1 MSLTDRHSPFQK
13 QGTGTAAV
21 RRSTRKKAPA
31 SQVAITDKGTVISD
45 FPFDNANYSEAESA
59 KLIDTTVPETNTSE
73 LEEEEPPE
81 QRSIIRENSVFDTQS
96 VNTSDMSAVFGKVGL
111 QEVDSLELF
120 SSSNEIIPDTDLDV
134 TKLAIHCNTG
144 DEKKESRPEEKVQD
158 EENVSVT
165 EEVGSTGVDV
175 KDDASADEVSQPKHE
190 VVDLSLQKK
199 RAEVSGAEHSDTT
212 FDASKEDVNY
222 ADDEAS
228 QSKGDTTQTI
238 DDDPEKTQIFP
249 ETSHSKADTTQTID
263 DDPEK
268 TQIFPDAVTTD
279 DSDKTQICP
288 DDSSTASRTYSVTF
302 SSPGKKTPAV
312 SNLVLKVNSNKKHLE
327 RVEAKLRELYPQAFS
342 DQKLMK
348 QAYVKISHML
358 QGDAAADSGE
368 VPAKLSPAANEGS
381 DGQPEIP
388 DACDEISQKQVDKAS
403 AHDDQKSDDASQKQ
417 VHKASAHD
425 DRKSAPELTSD
436 ASEVNGGNEVP
447 GKDPKSSPAV
457 VLAEP
462 GDKEVA
468 ASPAAE
474 LTGDGSQVKNG
485 NQVYDNDDKASPP
498 QVIEEDVGDKVPK
511 TAEDK
516 GPGSVEEKS
525 KQGTTTAA
533 EGLLNGEG
541 PGNPEALNKDD
552 EQQEV
557 TFLGSKPPGESVK
570 NSAQPEVINLT
581 ESDSSKS
588 KKRPA
593 DAESAAPTKKVKRIK
608 EYMDSDMVM
617 EKALVEHFLDFS
629 DPSKGY
635 EIGM

>member
-1 MSLTDRHSPFQK
+1 MSLTDRHSLFQK

-73 LEEEEPPE
+73 LEEDEPPQ

-134 TKLAIHCNTG
+134 TKIAIHCNTG

-175 KDDASADEVSQPKHE
+175 KDDASADEVSQPKDE
-190 VVDLSLQKK
+190 VVDLSMQKK

-212 FDASKEDVNY
+212 FDASKDDVNY

-279 DSDKTQICP
+279 DSDKTLICP
-288 DDSSTASRTYSVTF
+288 DDSITASRTYSVTF

-312 SNLVLKVNSNKKHLE
+312 SNLVLKVNSNKKHLD

-342 DQKLMK
+342 DKKLMK

-358 QGDAAADSGE
+358 KGDAAADSGE

-388 DACDEISQKQVDKAS
+388 DACDKISQKQVDKA
-403 AHDDQKSDDASQKQ
+403 
-417 VHKASAHD
+417 
-425 DRKSAPELTSD
+425 SAPELTSD

-447 GKDPKSSPAV
+447 GKEPKSSPAV

-485 NQVYDNDDKASPP
+485 KQVYDNDDKASPP

-516 GPGSVEEKS
+516 GPGSVEDKS

-533 EGLLNGEG
+533 EGLLNGEA

-570 NSAQPEVINLT
+570 NSAQPEVIN
-581 ESDSSKS
+581 S

-635 EIGM
+635 EIGMQISIPSPSG

>member
-1 MSLTDRHSPFQK
+1 MSLTDRHSLFQK

-73 LEEEEPPE
+73 LEEDEPPQ

-175 KDDASADEVSQPKHE
+175 KDDASADEVSQPKDE

-199 RAEVSGAEHSDTT
+199 CAEVSGAEHSDTT

-279 DSDKTQICP
+279 DSDKTQICA
-288 DDSSTASRTYSVTF
+288 DDSITASRTYSVTF
-302 SSPGKKTPAV
+302 RSPGKKTPAV
-312 SNLVLKVNSNKKHLE
+312 SNLVLKVNSNKKHLD

-342 DQKLMK
+342 DKKLMK

-358 QGDAAADSGE
+358 KGDAAADSGE

-388 DACDEISQKQVDKAS
+388 DACDKISQKQVYKA
-403 AHDDQKSDDASQKQ
+403 
-417 VHKASAHD
+417 
-425 DRKSAPELTSD
+425 SAPELTSD

-447 GKDPKSSPAV
+447 GKEPKSSPAV

-485 NQVYDNDDKASPP
+485 KQVYDNDDKASPP
-498 QVIEEDVGDKVPK
+498 QVIEEDVGDKVPN

-516 GPGSVEEKS
+516 GPGSVEDKS

-533 EGLLNGEG
+533 EGLLNGEA

-570 NSAQPEVINLT
+570 NSAQPEVIN
-581 ESDSSKS
+581 S

-635 EIGM
+635 EIGMQISIPSPSG

>member
-1 MSLTDRHSPFQK
+1 M
-13 QGTGTAAV
+13 
-21 RRSTRKKAPA
+21 
-31 SQVAITDKGTVISD
+31 AITDKGTVLSD

-144 DEKKESRPEEKVQD
+144 DEKKESRPEDKVQD

-190 VVDLSLQKK
+190 VGDLSLQKK
-199 RAEVSGAEHSDTT
+199 RAEVSGAEQSDTT

-228 QSKGDTTQTI
+228 QSKGDTTQTM
-238 DDDPEKTQIFP
+238 DDDPEKTQIFPEASHSKGDTTQTTDDDPDKTQMFP

-279 DSDKTQICP
+279 DSDKTQIFP

-368 VPAKLSPAANEGS
+368 VPAKLSPAATEGS
-381 DGQPEIP
+381 DGQPKIP

-425 DRKSAPELTSD
+425 NRKSAPELTSD

-498 QVIEEDVGDKVPK
+498 QVIEEDVGDKVSR
-511 TAEDK
+511 TAEDT

-533 EGLLNGEG
+533 EGGLNGEG

-557 TFLGSKPPGESVK
+557 TVVGSKPPGESVK
-570 NSAQPEVINLT
+570 NSAKPEVINLT